1 MRAGKSATVKI
12 KRNGANVLAI
22 SFMHPLRS
30 LAYVA
35 TAVLCII
42 YLEEIVLLLVGGNQ
56 IAQWGQDAF

>member
-1 MRAGKSATVKI
+1 M
-12 KRNGANVLAI
+12 LAI

-30 LAYVA
+30 LAYVV

-42 YLEEIVLLLVGGNQ
+42 YLEEIVLLVVDGNQ

>member
-1 MRAGKSATVKI
+1 M
-12 KRNGANVLAI
+12 KRNVDNVLAI

-30 LAYVA
+30 LAYVV

-42 YLEEIVLLLVGGNQ
+42 YLEENLLLLVGGNQ

>member
-1 MRAGKSATVKI
+1 MVRM
-12 KRNGANVLAI
+12 KRNGPNMLAI

-30 LAYVA
+30 LAYVV

-42 YLEEIVLLLVGGNQ
+42 YLEEIVLLLVDGNQ